1 MLQIFRKNFL
11 LKVFA
16 LALAIAGWGY
26 FRFASNPVI
35 AARFDQQL
43 SVPVTVIRLA
53 TGYIARVPDK
63 EAVVTVASPRR
74 GGAPVRP
81 DDVKAVVDLENRTEG
96 AYTIPIQVVGPQG
109 LQIQSLSPASVT
121 LKVVKLDQ
129 KTFPLA
135 LHYQGG
141 QARGIVTSDSR
152 ITPDHAEVRGASD
165 DISRV
170 TAVRIDVPLP
180 QNPTTFDAMVRP
192 VAVDSVGAEV
202 SGVQV
207 SPNLIRTQVHFI
219 AGASH

>member
-16 LALAIAGWGY
+16 LALAIVGWGY
-26 FRFASNPVI
+26 FRFANNPVI

-43 SVPVTVIRLA
+43 SVPVTVIRLP
-53 TGYIARVPDK
+53 TGYVARVPEK
-63 EAVVTVASPRR
+63 EAVVTVAAPRR
-74 GGAPVRP
+74 GAPPVRP
-81 DDVKAVVDLENRTEG
+81 DDVKAVVDVENRSEG

-121 LKVVKLDQ
+121 LKIVKVDQ
-129 KTFPLA
+129 KSFPLA

-141 QARGIVTSDSR
+141 QTRGIVTSDSR
-152 ITPDHAEVRGASD
+152 ITPDHAAVRGASD
-165 DISRV
+165 DLSRV
-170 TAVRIDVPLP
+170 TAVLVNVALPSLPL
-180 QNPTTFDAMVRP
+180 TFDAMVRP
-192 VAVDSVGAEV
+192 VAVDSMGAEV
-202 SGVQV
+202 AGVQV